1 MNEASATPDG
11 VLADVWVPGLP
22 KTKGS
27 LTRGRGGGMRESVI
41 GSTTW
46 RLLVAERVR
55 GWRKVQG
62 LTVPYDG
69 PVIVLACFYLSAD
82 PIAARAG
89 DLDKLVRNVL
99 DACAADATREAANGG
114 AYVNDNQVVSMRAE
128 KIGPVQE
135 CGLRLQIAIAALL

>member
-1 MNEASATPDG
+1 MTSATADG
-11 VLADVWVPGLP
+11 VLADVWVPGSP

-27 LTRGRGGGMRESVI
+27 LTRGRGGGMRESVL

-55 GWRKVQG
+55 GWRKVHG

-69 PVIVLACFYLSAD
+69 PVVVSAFFCLTAD
-82 PIAARAG
+82 PIAKGAG

-99 DACAADATREAANGG
+99 DACAADAKRKAANGG
-114 AYVNDNQVVSMRAE
+114 AYVNDNQVVSLQAS
-128 KIGPVQE
+128 KSGPVLA
-135 CGLRLQIAIAALL
+135 CGLRLQIAIAAPL